1 MSYTWEPRWEKF
13 RVESHGIVFYTCRDR
28 ITGMITCPVCVNAR
42 ETCLG
47 GNAGKGKQEPVFFY
61 TVEDLIYHIRD
72 YHARSAFRAK
82 SR

>member
-1 MSYTWEPRWEKF
+1 
-13 RVESHGIVFYTCRDR
+13 
-28 ITGMITCPVCVNAR
+28 MITCPVCVNAR